1 MADVTNSGQVSAW
14 LAAAILFACA
24 LLAPGGLA
32 PAAAADMAVDV
43 ELVLAVDVSLSMDR
57 QEQELQRE
65 GYVAAFRHPEVL
77 AAIRAGQY
85 QRVAVTYFEWAGER
99 IQRPVIGWRLIDS
112 AASAE
117 AFAAEL
123 EKASISGARRTSI
136 SAALD
141 HASRL
146 FDGNGFNGLK
156 RVVDVSGDGPNNMGL
171 PVETLRDRLVEQGIV
186 INGLPIV
193 LKPGSALGFYDIRNL
208 QYYYEDCVIGGL
220 GAFLVTVRDESE
232 FADAIRRKLVQELA
246 SPAFGPRLI
255 RTQFQPPRAKSDCM
269 IGEKLWNEMRE

>member
-1 MADVTNSGQVSAW
+1 MSRQAGSVWFVAAVLC
-14 LAAAILFACA
+14 LAV
-24 LLAPGGLA
+24 LLTPGGLA
-32 PAAAADMAVDV
+32 PAVAEDMAVDV

-57 QEQELQRE
+57 EEQKLQRE

-99 IQRPVIGWRLIDS
+99 IQRPVIGWRLIDG

-123 EKASISGARRTSI
+123 EKMDISGAHRTSI

-141 HASRL
+141 YAGRQ
-146 FDGNGFNGLK
+146 FGGNGFAGLK
-156 RVVDVSGDGPNNMGL
+156 QVVDISGDGPNNMGL
-171 PVETLRDRLVEQGIV
+171 PVETVRDRLVQQGIV

-193 LKPGSALGFYDIRNL
+193 LKPGSALGFYDIKNL

-220 GAFLVTVRDESE
+220 GAFLITVRDEKE
-232 FADAIRRKLVQELA
+232 FTDAIRRKLVQELA
-246 SPAFGPRLI
+246 APAFLPRLI
-255 RTQFQPPRAKSDCM
+255 RAQFTPPRTKSDCM